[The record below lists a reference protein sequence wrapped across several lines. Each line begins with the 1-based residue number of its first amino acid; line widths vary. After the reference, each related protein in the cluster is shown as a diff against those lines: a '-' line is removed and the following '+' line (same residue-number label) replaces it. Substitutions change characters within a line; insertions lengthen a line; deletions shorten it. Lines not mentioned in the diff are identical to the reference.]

1 MTTATAETKWFWQ
14 KNRSEAPASMI
25 LPTLMLGNA
34 FLHTVHK
41 TWQWVNSYD
50 VNVNFWPTVSPDLNP
65 IEHIWGIYVLG

>member
-1 MTTATAETKWFWQ
+1 MTTATALAKWFWQ
-14 KNRSEAPASMI
+14 KNRSEASASMI

-50 VNVNFWPTVSPDLNP
+50 VNVNSRPTVSPDLNP
-65 IEHIWGIYVLG
+65 IEHIWDL